1 MSENLNAVPTAESAL
16 TETPVT
22 FSEYQKLGGTI
33 SAEEFVSLSTAE
45 KNTLVWQL
53 KNCK

>member
-1 MSENLNAVPTAESAL
+1 MSDAANLEAATEASL

-22 FSEYQKLGGTI
+22 FSEYQKLGGTL
-33 SAEEFVSLSTAE
+33 SAEEFVSLSTPE